1 MTSTLTTKAATT
13 GPLVLSGRRAVV
25 TGASRGIGRALAIGL
40 AEHGA
45 DVLAVARSEADLA
58 DTVKLA
64 GRAAGSVTAHI
75 ADLSDPDEVE
85 AVVARAVEVL
95 GGIDILVNNAG
106 TTQMGSI
113 EQADLAGYQQVL
125 TLNLQSCWLLCRA
138 ASDVLGEGASVIN
151 VASMLSVVASRSES
165 AYIAAKHGL
174 LGLTRALALEWARRG
189 VRVNA
194 LGPGYVH
201 TAMTDPGL
209 VDDQYAAWVRKNTPM
224 GRWAQPEEMVGPVV
238 FLASPSASF
247 VTGQLLVADG
257 GWTAR

>member
-1 MTSTLTTKAATT
+1 MTSILTTDAATT

-75 ADLSDPDEVE
+75 ADLSAPDEVE

-138 ASDVLGEGASVIN
+138 ASDVLGEGSSVIN

-238 FLASPSASF
+238 FLASPAASF

>member
-1 MTSTLTTKAATT
+1 MTSSPTTDTLTAS
-13 GPLVLSGRRAVV
+13 PLALSGRRAVV

-58 DTVKLA
+58 ETVKLA
-64 GRAAGSVTAHI
+64 GHAVGSVTAHT
-75 ADLSDPDEVE
+75 ADLQDPAEIE
-85 AVVARAVEVL
+85 AVVTRAVEVL

-106 TTQMGSI
+106 TTQLGPI
-113 EQADLAGYQQVL
+113 EECDLEGYQQVL

-138 ASDVLGEGASVIN
+138 ASEVLGEGSSVIN

-209 VDDQYAAWVRKNTPM
+209 VDDQYAAWVRRNTPM

-238 FLASPSASF
+238 FLASPASSF
-247 VTGQLLVADG
+247 VTGQVLVADG
-257 GWTAR
+257 GWTAK

>member
-1 MTSTLTTKAATT
+1 MTSSPPNDTVAT
-13 GPLVLSGRRAVV
+13 GSLVLAGRRTVV

-58 DTVKLA
+58 ETVKLA
-64 GRAAGSVTAHI
+64 HRATGSVTAHI

-238 FLASPSASF
+238 FLASPAASF